1 MALTMQKKTGTARG
15 ELVRNSLE
23 YLGVDPYDRGARVR
37 LYGKIV
43 GTATLTATALGA
55 GAIYLKAM
63 SLVW

>member
-1 MALTMQKKTGTARG
+1 MALTMQNKSSRTRG

-23 YLGVDPYDRGARVR
+23 YLGVDPHDRAARVR
-37 LYGKIV
+37 LYGKFV
-43 GTATLTATALGA
+43 GTVTLGATVLGA